1 MRLLS
6 QNILENKDGIF
17 FETKVTIYE
26 KSIRVEL
33 YLKVT
38 LYLTS

>member
-17 FETKVTIYE
+17 FETKLQFT
-26 KSIRVEL
+26 KSWCKYIP
-33 YLKVT
+33 Y
-38 LYLTS
+38 

>member
-26 KSIRVEL
+26 MQRNQLGLSCI
-33 YLKVT
+33 
-38 LYLTS
+38 